1 MRFLKILPVWLL
13 IAAYAFAQESVD
25 LPGGEE
31 LSSKSEMV
39 VSEPNFDVLR
49 RIKTFRGP
57 YTDQD
62 DPRLIAKQKKEAE
75 RTGVSPTELSC
86 RPPHC
91 SREEARLI
99 LKLASPT
106 SSQVLVKN
114 SNLGSKQSTF
124 YIESALSSI
133 FPQELVTKTTA
144 KYVASSAKMPVNSLG
159 KPVDLTRW
167 RSLKLPVGTNLDDA
181 IADLKRDPRV
191 EVVESSFQR
200 SLKGAES
207 KNNGDDEFSVQSVT
221 SNDPRKSEQWALERA
236 KVEEA
241 WQWLDQNGYPAWGDR
256 NIVVAVIDSG
266 VDYEH
271 EDLAGNMWVNA
282 GEIPFNG
289 IDDDSNGFIDDVYGA
304 DVVGSAFDH
313 DGDPQDDNG
322 HGTHVAGIIAAQGN
336 NAIGMIGVA
345 PNAQIM
351 AIKAAQ
357 YTGALTS
364 TDISE
369 AILYAYQQG
378 ADIINMS
385 FGGSGRSVLEE
396 EALAVAFSNA
406 VLIAA
411 AGNDGAYNDANCGD
425 RPRPSYPGAY
435 TYVLGVMA
443 EALSPKPNGDWLTG
457 FSNWDCKA
465 KNGLEYEVMAP
476 GEDILSTIPGGGYAA
491 WDGTSMA
498 APVVAGMAALVRT
511 RFDDKSIYSSRFI
524 MGQLASTGDIKQSIT
539 PCRAC
544 KALRNFS
551 ADALQALVNTP
562 KPSLAY
568 LSHFLWDEI
577 DVSTKNDDDGIVD
590 SGETIEVG
598 LTIKNL
604 WGQADN
610 VTVTLSAQAQ
620 LGDGVDIADPYVTF
634 DNATVSYGS
643 TGSFAE
649 DDNGYLYDDDL
660 LIGVDAP
667 FSFTVA
673 DNTPNEHIIPMLV
686 TITATNGLDDS
697 DTTTYEFESRFSL
710 IVQSGRELPRI
721 IDSDVAGTPGGQI
734 DTDGVE
740 DGVVTIDD
748 SVLWLIDNPVLVAK
762 GTTLKVGPGA
772 ILQFWGTQPDD
783 AYAVFEN
790 SYLQV
795 EGSLQ
800 VAGTETSPVIMK
812 PSDLFD
818 NRGVVIDNR
827 GTVSIQYAN
836 IANLSGQHY
845 EVAGVQNLAFKLLD
859 HVHLTRLNPS
869 SQVITHRSESGSY
882 RGTWSP
888 TFVAERIVN
897 SRLSRLAT
905 EEKHARIIDGQLSNG
920 RTIEFELIEPTNK
933 FLNYPRW
940 DSVEGSLIENT
951 ALGGRYPKSMSASV
965 FLTPNQQ
972 YVNRYGEKVT
982 VGSQLQLG
990 GGQSTGG
997 MLVADVFQYSG
1008 RSYALIWPG
1017 HPTVGGQSSYDR
1029 SLRDIGRARS
1039 FAQTMDGDLVVYS
1052 SDDEAE
1058 SLGAYYDGMF
1068 SVANQGFEALSQRIQ
1083 ICSTVPEVC
1092 EKIVEDRFNWWYEI
1106 AIGIVTDGSKWSWVT
1121 GETPELSRDPLQN
1134 GLLLQPDSPTFPYAM
1149 TYAERLG
1156 DAYTFSTITDY
1167 DDVALALLEIPGVH
1181 SLEDLQA
1188 AMDSWTSENPASSI
1202 TASAILNPLWDANPS
1217 HWLVSEALDKFDLSD
1232 TFKVKNTL
1240 QNVYW
1245 GTDNPDVIEFALK
1258 GYARDFNKLKIDSQ
1272 PLASSAP
1279 QSAYPFVASLQIAD
1293 GDGATRAGN
1302 VFAAEATVWDVNF
1315 NRDMDTS
1322 IQPMV
1327 TYGPDV
1333 PYTDFTVSGNWLDA
1347 RTWRGQVN
1355 ISPVATD
1362 GYQYVRV
1369 AGAVAKDD
1377 PWLVS
1382 GDDKKRF
1389 RFEVNTSGVESL
1401 NLQAAGGEGYVDLS
1415 WNQDDYDTLMGFNLY
1430 RSTEPDGSFVRINQ
1444 TLVGNEDRDYRDTN
1458 TEPGVQYYYYFTV
1471 ALDGF
1476 ESEPSNTASAKPID
1490 TVKPLMTHNVV
1501 STAIFGSTV
1510 MIQAEVTDNIA
1521 VQSVTLYYRNI
1532 GETSYT
1538 SVDMAN
1544 ISGAIYRGS
1553 IPASAT
1559 QPPGVEYYISA
1570 SDGASY
1576 TYSGRASSPN
1586 KITIENNP
1594 VVTSVSPSA
1603 GSTAGGEVITVSG
1616 NNFVDGAKVNLGA
1629 ATCQNVVWAS
1639 ESRLTCTTPASAPN
1653 LVAVAVE
1660 NPDGGKGVLTSAF
1673 TFVGN
1678 STTLALPDITAS
1690 QGQTRDVAL
1699 AIDPVSGMQSFTAVI
1714 SWNGDHLQYAGFTKG
1729 ALVSGWDVVSQLDG
1743 TTLTV
1748 AGSSSTSVSGSGEL
1762 VLLEFGV
1769 LADDRVT
1776 SVIDLVSAKIN
1787 EGYIETTLIDGSF
1800 STAAGYSIS
1809 GRVRFWD
1816 ASNTP
1821 VTATVTLDNT
1831 LEEVSDETT
1840 GQFQFSGILDGTHTL
1855 NIEKKDGIN
1864 DSVRGYDASLIL
1876 SHVVGSATLTGS
1888 ALAAADVTGNGEIS
1902 ALDASK
1908 VLEVA
1913 AGLEAV
1919 PFANQASPWTFE
1931 PSERRYDG
1939 ISSNIT
1945 NADFTAIY
1953 MGDVSGNWGDL
1964 STQSLNGLRLELD
1977 SISREG
1983 VAIVN
1988 VLAAPPVEG
1997 AAISSVELTL
2007 NTTEGVS
2014 LIQASRTASTTNWS
2028 EPLVMVSD
2036 NAFSTIIYDDV
2047 SGAFST
2053 ETHVLSLELSLTNG
2067 QQAVTSLGGWL
2078 NEMQLYSS
2086 QAFALKSANDTDG
2099 DFVDDSDDAF
2109 PNDPSAST
2117 DTDGDGLPDDWNP
2130 GYTALDSTTGLLVDR
2145 DDDNDGYTD
2154 KEEEE
2159 AGTDSLNPAD
2169 LPVSGMSIL
2178 LIKQAIDSAARSQQ

>member
-1 MRFLKILPVWLL
+1 MRLLKILPFWLL

-31 LSSKSEMV
+31 LSSKSEIV
-39 VSEPNFDVLR
+39 VSEPNFEVLR
-49 RIKTFRGP
+49 RMKTFRGP
-57 YTDQD
+57 YTDQE
-62 DPRLIAKQKKEAE
+62 DPLLLAKQKKEAY
-75 RTGVSPTELSC
+75 RTGVSPSELSC
-86 RPPHC
+86 RPPKC

-99 LKLASPT
+99 LKLATPASA
-106 SSQVLVKN
+106 QVLAKS
-114 SNLGSKQSTF
+114 SNLGFKQSAF
-124 YIESALSSI
+124 YIESALTPI
-133 FPQELVTKTTA
+133 FAQELVTKTTA
-144 KYVASSAKMPVNSLG
+144 KYAASSARMPINSLG
-159 KPVDLTRW
+159 KPVDLKRW

-207 KNNGDDEFSVQSVT
+207 KNKGDEEFSTQSVT
-221 SNDPRKSEQWALERA
+221 SNDPRKAEQWALERT

-241 WQWLDQNGYPAWGDR
+241 WRWLDQNGYPAWGDR
-256 NIVVAVIDSG
+256 NTVVAVIDSG

-282 GEIPFNG
+282 GEIPSNG

-345 PNAQIM
+345 PNVQIM

-357 YTGALTS
+357 YSGALTS

-443 EALSPKPNGDWLTG
+443 EAPSAKTNGDWLAG

-476 GEDILSTIPGGGYAA
+476 GVDILSTIPGGGYAA

-524 MGQLASTGDIKQSIT
+524 MGQLASTGDMKQSIT
-539 PCRAC
+539 PCNTC
-544 KALRNFS
+544 NPLQNFS

-577 DVSTKNDDDGIVD
+577 DVSSKNDDDGIVD

-610 VTVTLSAQAQ
+610 VIVTLSAQAQ
-620 LGDGVDIADPYVTF
+620 LGEGVDIADPYVTF

-660 LIGVDAP
+660 LVGVDAP

-673 DNTPNEHIIPMLV
+673 ENTPNEHIIPMLV

-710 IVQSGRELPRI
+710 IVQSGRELPRV
-721 IDSDVAGTPGGQI
+721 IDSDAAGTPGGQI
-734 DTDGVE
+734 DTDGIE

-762 GTTLKVGPGA
+762 GTTLKVGPGTT
-772 ILQFWGTQPDD
+772 LQFWGTQPDD

-800 VAGTETSPVIMK
+800 VAGTETRPVVMK

-818 NRGVVIDNR
+818 SRGVVIDNR
-827 GTVSIQYAN
+827 GSASVSFATIS
-836 IANLSGQHY
+836 NLSAQTGDVPGVENRPF
-845 EVAGVQNLAFKLLD
+845 EVIDHSRLIRLD
-859 HVHLTRLNPS
+859 PENDILV
-869 SQVITHRSESGSY
+869 HRSSSGYYSG
-882 RGTWSP
+882 RSSLSFAAKVISST
-888 TFVAERIVN
+888 RM
-897 SRLSRLAT
+897 SRLAK
-905 EEKHARIIDGQLSNG
+905 ENKSARYQEGQLVSSNPATFKVG
-920 RTIEFELIEPTNK
+920 TTSGNIAWNDVTT
-933 FLNYPRW
+933 
-940 DSVEGSLIENT
+940 SLIENT
-951 ALGGRYPKSMSASV
+951 AMSGSYPKTLVDSV
-965 FLTPNQQ
+965 VLSPNQE
-972 YVNRYGEKVT
+972 YINRYGDPVV
-982 VGSQLQLG
+982 VGSNLDLAYYN
-990 GGQSTGG
+990 STGS
-997 MLVADVFQYSG
+997 MLVADVFQYSD
-1008 RSYALIWPG
+1008 RSYILMWPG
-1017 HPTVGGQSSYDR
+1017 HPTIGGRNPRYDR
-1029 SLRDIGRARS
+1029 SLRDIERARS
-1039 FAQTMDGDLVVYS
+1039 FAQTMGGDLVVYS
-1052 SDDEAE
+1052 SDDEAQ
-1058 SLGAYYDGMF
+1058 SLRTYFDGMF
-1068 SVANQGFEALSQRIQ
+1068 NVATQGLEALSQRIQ
-1083 ICSTVPEVC
+1083 ICSTLQEVC
-1092 EKIVEDRFNWWYEI
+1092 EQIVENRFDWWYEI

-1121 GETPELSRDPLQN
+1121 GETPVLSSDPLQN
-1134 GLLLQPDSPTFPYAM
+1134 GLLLQPNSSTFPYAM

-1156 DAYTFSTITDY
+1156 AAYTFSSITDY
-1167 DDVALALLEIPGVH
+1167 DDVALALLEIPGTY
-1181 SLEDLQA
+1181 SLEEVQT
-1188 AMDSWTSENPASSI
+1188 AMDGWTRDNPVSAV
-1202 TASAILNPLWDANPS
+1202 TASAILNPLWDADPS
-1217 HWLVSEALDKFDLSD
+1217 HWLVSEALNKFDLSD
-1232 TFKVKNTL
+1232 TFDVKNTL
-1240 QNVYW
+1240 QNIYW
-1245 GTDNPDVIEFALK
+1245 GTGNPDVIEFALK
-1258 GYARDFNKLKIDSQ
+1258 GNARDFNKLKIESQ

-1279 QSAYPFVASLQIAD
+1279 ESAYPFVASLKIAD
-1293 GDGATRAGN
+1293 GDGVTREDN
-1302 VFAAEATVWDVNF
+1302 VFAAEATVWDVIF

-1333 PYTDFTVSGNWLDA
+1333 PYTDFTVSGDWLDA
-1347 RTWRGQVN
+1347 RTWRGRVN

-1444 TLVGNEDRDYRDTN
+1444 TLVGNEERNYRDTN

-1521 VQSVTLYYRNI
+1521 VQSVTLHYRSI
-1532 GETSYT
+1532 GGTSYT
-1538 SVDMAN
+1538 AVDMAN

-1616 NNFVDGAKVNLGA
+1616 NNFVDGATVTLGS

-1639 ESRLTCTTPASAPN
+1639 ESRLTCTAPASAPN
-1653 LVAVAVE
+1653 LVAVTVE

-1678 STTLALPDITAS
+1678 STTMALPDITAS

-1699 AIDPVSGMQSFTAVI
+1699 TIDPVSGMQSFTAVI

-1729 ALVSGWDVVSQLDG
+1729 ALVSGWDVVSQLEG
-1743 TTLTV
+1743 TTLTI
-1748 AGSSSTSVSGSGEL
+1748 AASSSTSVSGSGEL

-1769 LADDRVT
+1769 VADGDVS
-1776 SVIDLVSAKIN
+1776 SVIDLVSAQIN
-1787 EGYIETTLIDGSF
+1787 EGYIETALVDGSF
-1800 STAAGYSIS
+1800 STAAGFSIS

-1816 ASNTP
+1816 ASNTA
-1821 VTATVTLDNT
+1821 VAATLTMDNT
-1831 LEEVSDETT
+1831 LEEVSDEAT
-1840 GQFQFSGILDGTHTL
+1840 GQFQFSGVLDGTHTI
-1855 NIEKKDGIN
+1855 NIEKEDGIN
-1864 DSVRGYDASLIL
+1864 DSIRGYDASLIL

-1913 AGLEAV
+1913 AGLEIV
-1919 PFANQASPWTFE
+1919 PFANQASPWNFE
-1931 PSERRYDG
+1931 PAERRYDE
-1939 ISSNIT
+1939 ITSNIT

-1953 MGDVSGNWGDL
+1953 MGDVSGNWGEL
-1964 STQSLNGLRLELD
+1964 STQSLTGVRLELD
-1977 SISREG
+1977 SITREG
-1983 VAIVN
+1983 IATVN

-2007 NTTEGVS
+2007 TTTAGVS
-2014 LIQASRTASTTNWS
+2014 LIQVSRTPATNNWS
-2028 EPLVMVSD
+2028 EPLVTVGD
-2036 NAFSTIIYDDV
+2036 NAFAAIIYDDV

-2053 ETHVLSLELSLTNG
+2053 ETHVLSLELALTDG
-2067 QQAVTSLGGWL
+2067 QQAVMSMGGWL
-2078 NEMQLYSS
+2078 NEMQLYSGES
-2086 QAFALKSANDTDG
+2086 FALKSANDTDG
-2099 DFVDDSDDAF
+2099 DFVDDDEDAF

-2130 GYTALDSTTGLLVDR
+2130 GYTGLDSTTGLLVDR

-2178 LIKQAIDSAARSQQ
+2178 LIKQAIDAAAELRQQ